1 MRIWQ
6 LTQLSSY
13 NGYMELSITLFI
25 IGAIVLLVSTQVF
38 IKLAERISVSLRLSP
53 LIIGLTVVSIGTS
66 LPELTVSTIAAI
78 RGDVGLA
85 MGNLIGSNIVN
96 VFLVL
101 GVGILVGK
109 LRVGT
114 TKTQRN
120 IYMMS
125 GIAGLFLLLYLLGLP
140 HIIAGGILLATALMV
155 TFDEY
160 IRGVSGRTHEDA
172 KMFAKRKYGR
182 FTIVDIGK
190 LAAALFGVVVGG
202 ILTVTSVEQLS
213 VLLGFSMTILGLS
226 ITAITTSLPELLTT
240 IFSEEDHEEK
250 ITIGN
255 LIGSNIYN
263 LALIGGIVLLFSS
276 WEIITAYE
284 IRMLTIATLA
294 FVVVVVANKGKV
306 IPKFTGLL
314 LLFLFILYIYFLR

>member
-1 MRIWQ
+1 
-6 LTQLSSY
+6 
-13 NGYMELSITLFI
+13 MELSVTLFI
-25 IGAIVLLVSTQVF
+25 IGAIFLLISTQVF
-38 IKLAERISVSLRLSP
+38 IKQAERISVSLKLSP

-66 LPELTVSTIAAI
+66 LPELTVSIIAAF

-85 MGNLIGSNIVN
+85 MGNLIGSNIIN

-101 GVGILVGK
+101 GIGILVGK

-120 IYMMS
+120 IYIMS
-125 GIAGLFLLLYLLGLP
+125 GTTGLFLLLYFLGTP
-140 HIIAGGILLATALMV
+140 SIAAGCILLVLALIV

-160 IRGVSGRTHEDA
+160 VWGVSGRNHEDA
-172 KMFAKRKYGR
+172 KMYAKRKYSR
-182 FTIVDIGK
+182 FSLVDVGK
-190 LAAALFGVVVGG
+190 LSGALAGVVAGG

-213 VLLGFSMTILGLS
+213 VLLGFSTTILGLS
-226 ITAITTSLPELLTT
+226 ITAIVTSLPELLTT
-240 IFSEEDHEEK
+240 ILSQKDHQEK

-276 WEIITAYE
+276 WKIITTYEII
-284 IRMLTIATLA
+284 MLIMATLA
-294 FVVVVVANKGKV
+294 FAVIVMTNKGKV
-306 IPKFTGLL
+306 IPKLNGFLL
-314 LLFLFILYIYFLR
+314 LILFGAYIYFLR

>member
-1 MRIWQ
+1 
-6 LTQLSSY
+6 
-13 NGYMELSITLFI
+13 MELSITLFI
-25 IGAIVLLVSTQVF
+25 IGAIVLLVSTQAF

-182 FTIVDIGK
+182 VTILEIGK
-190 LAAALFGVVVGG
+190 LDGALF
-202 ILTVTSVEQLS
+202 
-213 VLLGFSMTILGLS
+213 
-226 ITAITTSLPELLTT
+226 
-240 IFSEEDHEEK
+240 
-250 ITIGN
+250 
-255 LIGSNIYN
+255 
-263 LALIGGIVLLFSS
+263 
-276 WEIITAYE
+276 
-284 IRMLTIATLA
+284 
-294 FVVVVVANKGKV
+294 
-306 IPKFTGLL
+306 
-314 LLFLFILYIYFLR
+314 

>member
-1 MRIWQ
+1 
-6 LTQLSSY
+6 
-13 NGYMELSITLFI
+13 MELSITLFI
-25 IGAIVLLVSTQVF
+25 IGAVVLLVSTQVF

-66 LPELTVSTIAAI
+66 LPELTVSTIAVI

-85 MGNLIGSNIVN
+85 MGNLIGSNVIN

-101 GVGILVGK
+101 AVGILIGK

-114 TKTQRN
+114 TKTQRS
-120 IYMMS
+120 IYMMT
-125 GIAGLFLLLYLLGLP
+125 GITALFLLMYAMGIP
-140 HIIAGGILLATALMV
+140 SFIAGCILLFIALIV
-155 TFDEY
+155 TFNEY
-160 IRGVSGRTHEDA
+160 AWGVNGRKHEDV
-172 KMFAKRKYGR
+172 KLFTKRKNNR
-182 FTIVDIGK
+182 FSVADVGK
-190 LAAALFGVVVGG
+190 LSGALIGVVVGG

-213 VLLGFSMTILGLS
+213 VLLGFSTTMLGLS
-226 ITAITTSLPELLTT
+226 ITAIATSLPELLIT
-240 IFSEEDHEEK
+240 IFSEKDREEK

-276 WEIITAYE
+276 WKPITSYE
-284 IRMLTIATLA
+284 ILMLITATLA

-306 IPKFTGLL
+306 IPKYAGFLL
-314 LLFLFILYIYFLR
+314 LTLFCAYIYFLR

>member
-1 MRIWQ
+1 MSLTVVLFI
-6 LTQLSSY
+6 LGALLLSLSTQL
-13 NGYMELSITLFI
+13 
-25 IGAIVLLVSTQVF
+25 F
-38 IKLAERISVSLRLSP
+38 IKLAERISVSLKLSP

-66 LPELTVSTIAAI
+66 LPELTVSTIAAL

-101 GVGILVGK
+101 GFGILIGK

-120 IYMMS
+120 IYITS
-125 GIAGLFLLLYLLGLP
+125 GITGLFLLMYVFGVSG
-140 HIIAGGILLATALMV
+140 IVAGGILLVIALIV

-160 IRGVSGRTHEDA
+160 VWGVSGRSHEDA
-172 KMFAKRKYGR
+172 KMYAKRKRSR
-182 FTIVDIGK
+182 FSLVDVGK
-190 LAAALFGVVVGG
+190 LSGALAGVVAGG

-213 VLLGFSMTILGLS
+213 VLLGFSTTILGLS
-226 ITAITTSLPELLTT
+226 ITAIVTSLPELLTT
-240 IFSEEDHEEK
+240 IFSQKDHQEK

-276 WEIITAYE
+276 WKIITTYEII
-284 IRMLTIATLA
+284 MLTMATLA
-294 FVVVVVANKGKV
+294 FTAVIVVHKGKV
-306 IPKFTGLL
+306 IPKYLGFLL
-314 LLFLFILYIYFLR
+314 LGLFIAYIYFLK

>member
-1 MRIWQ
+1 
-6 LTQLSSY
+6 
-13 NGYMELSITLFI
+13 MELSVTLFI
-25 IGAIVLLVSTQVF
+25 IGAILLLISTQVF
-38 IKLAERISVSLRLSP
+38 IKQAERISVSLKLSP

-78 RGDVGLA
+78 RGDMGLA
-85 MGNLIGSNIVN
+85 MGNIIGSNIVN
-96 VFLVL
+96 VFLVF
-101 GVGILVGK
+101 GVGILAGK

-120 IYMMS
+120 IYIMT
-125 GIAGLFLLLYLLGLP
+125 GITGLFLLMYAMGTSN
-140 HIIAGGILLATALMV
+140 IIAGGILLILAVIV

-160 IRGVSGRTHEDA
+160 IWGIAGRKHEDA
-172 KMFAKRKYGR
+172 KMYAKRKYGR
-182 FTIVDIGK
+182 LSIVDVGK
-190 LAAALFGVVVGG
+190 VSGAMAGVVAGG

-213 VLLGFSMTILGLS
+213 ALLGFSTTILGLS
-226 ITAITTSLPELLTT
+226 VTAIATSLPELLTT
-240 IFSEEDHEEK
+240 IFSEKDHQEK

-276 WEIITAYE
+276 WKPITPYE
-284 IRMLTIATLA
+284 ILMLITATLA

-306 IPKFTGLL
+306 IPKYTGFLL
-314 LLFLFILYIYFLR
+314 LALFGAYIYFLR